1 MQAQPPS
8 HSVTPTGRKRSLSQ
22 SHSNAGAKRTR
33 TEPQARIDSFF
44 PRPTTSQGRGISP
57 PTNATLSPEAS
68 PIPITL
74 MIKDNKTRKNEY
86 LPSDPD
92 AYAGRM
98 QLMVYRKLLSELVAT
113 NPPYDFKP
121 LWTKLRLDSS
131 AIFPTKFLVQA
142 QLIQYATPEFETT
155 CLDDLVHSWH
165 RLVRQSNI
173 QGVDPR
179 LELIYRLRPPPDA
192 KQKGKAVEI
201 NQPLEFTNNSE
212 DENLARAIAASLE
225 ETSADSSTSVPK
237 DLQSRSPATNQNTE
251 CAGID
256 LDLVSPEQPAVLVSG
271 VEDVQLQWALQQSI
285 SPQAPASGPSDI
297 AGEYYFKT
305 AFGIRTNSQIGPS
318 TINHR
323 QNDKKGKGRATDFGQ
338 EEAEG
343 IRRYRIIGTKKFL
356 YDETQLESHL
366 THVLQWWRG
375 ERKPEGVSLD
385 NAFRCS

>member
-8 HSVTPTGRKRSLSQ
+8 HNATPVGRKRCLSQ
-22 SHSNAGAKRTR
+22 SYSNAGAKRTR

-44 PRPTTSQGRGISP
+44 PSPTTSQGRGISP
-57 PTNATLSPEAS
+57 PTNATLSPEAF
-68 PIPITL
+68 PMPITL
-74 MIKDNKTRKNEY
+74 VIKDNKTRKNEY

-92 AYAGRM
+92 TYAGRM

-155 CLDDLVHSWH
+155 CLDDLVRSWH

-192 KQKGKAVEI
+192 KQKGKAAEI
-201 NQPLEFTNNSE
+201 NQLEFTNNSE
-212 DENLARAIAASLE
+212 DEGLARAIAASLE
-225 ETSADSSTSVPK
+225 ETSADSSISVPGPSK
-237 DLQSRSPATNQNTE
+237 DFQSHSPAANQNTE

-256 LDLVSPEQPAVLVSG
+256 RDPALPEQLVVLVSE

-285 SPQAPASGPSDI
+285 SPQVPASGPSDT
-297 AGEYYFKT
+297 AGEYCFTT
-305 AFGIRTNSQIGPS
+305 AFGIRANSQI
-318 TINHR
+318 
-323 QNDKKGKGRATDFGQ
+323 
-338 EEAEG
+338 
-343 IRRYRIIGTKKFL
+343 
-356 YDETQLESHL
+356 
-366 THVLQWWRG
+366 
-375 ERKPEGVSLD
+375 
-385 NAFRCS
+385 